1 MWDILMC
8 KNFINDKC
16 LWIILLLILISGQ
29 PTNSSHLLWT
39 KDQKFIPLDRLSLSS
54 LDSFPNIHMCIFVSL
69 FIFVIFL
76 YLCHFPSAGPPM
88 PGERSCSIAALNL
101 SVFHNFYAQHSLTT
115 AHPSISCISPFIL
128 RLLTFTVYTWYLFMF
143 FFSDRQKS
151 LNSTLETDNME
162 VNMVLVKFSSKDF
175 Q

>member
-1 MWDILMC
+1 MNNIVANTYKWSAN
-8 KNFINDKC
+8 KQ
-16 LWIILLLILISGQ
+16 Q
-29 PTNSSHLLWT
+29 PDLLWT

-101 SVFHNFYAQHSLTT
+101 SVFHNFYAQHSLTP

-128 RLLTFTVYTWYLFMF
+128 RLLTFTVYTWYIFMF
-143 FFSDRQKS
+143 F
-151 LNSTLETDNME
+151 
-162 VNMVLVKFSSKDF
+162 LVIAKNLWIPPYKLTIWK
-175 Q
+175 